1 VRESTAAC
9 QQHGT
14 RLTLVFPP
22 LSFHLL
28 VNLSICHQWYI
39 HSPAPACLL
48 VRPGGLV
55 KKKERKKEN
64 GQVATKQQASAS
76 SVNCGDWRDVEGSCL
91 SVPTASHAQS
101 HEVLAG
107 EGSCVRARR
116 LVHRRRERNKRRRN
130 EEPFFRP
137 PHMGCLLLLATH
149 QESHHERERAEQG
162 RYAAGGC
169 CASSFAAACELCAV
183 PSEGRT
189 RPLAS

>member
-1 VRESTAAC
+1 MPPVVHS
-9 QQHGT
+9 
-14 RLTLVFPP
+14 FP
-22 LSFHLL
+22 S
-28 VNLSICHQWYI
+28 S
-39 HSPAPACLL
+39 CLL
-48 VRPGGLV
+48 AGAAGWPG

-116 LVHRRRERNKRRRN
+116 LVHRRRERNRRRRN

-149 QESHHERERAEQG
+149 QESHHEREREREQG

>member
-1 VRESTAAC
+1 MPPVVHS
-9 QQHGT
+9 
-14 RLTLVFPP
+14 FP
-22 LSFHLL
+22 S
-28 VNLSICHQWYI
+28 S
-39 HSPAPACLL
+39 CLL
-48 VRPGGLV
+48 AGAAGWPG

-116 LVHRRRERNKRRRN
+116 LVHRRRERNRRRRN

-149 QESHHERERAEQG
+149 QESHHERERERESKDVMLRVGAVLRRLQQRVNCVLFLPKEEHGLWQ
-162 RYAAGGC
+162 
-169 CASSFAAACELCAV
+169 ASTADSCRD
-183 PSEGRT
+183 S
-189 RPLAS
+189 RPHVQTASDD